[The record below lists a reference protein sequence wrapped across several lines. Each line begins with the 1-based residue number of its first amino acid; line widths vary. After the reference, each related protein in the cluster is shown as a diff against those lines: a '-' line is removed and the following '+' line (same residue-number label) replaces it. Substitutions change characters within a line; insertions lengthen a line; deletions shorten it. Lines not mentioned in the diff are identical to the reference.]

1 MLNKVND
8 STNNTLNIN
17 NNQVNQTTGTDSAAL
32 LGKSNPYNKIDK
44 NLLIDELDISDN
56 AIKLYQKDIDIKNF
70 AKLALSDPEDTTHN
84 QLVASQMENGVI
96 QFNDNDLV
104 ESLFNNSK
112 FLKDLAG

>member
-8 STNNTLNIN
+8 SLNNTSNVV
-17 NNQVNQTTGTDSAAL
+17 NNQVTQATGADSAAL
-32 LGKSNPYNKIDK
+32 LGKKNPYSKIDS

-70 AKLALSDPEDTTHN
+70 TKLALSDPGDISHN
-84 QLVASQMENGVI
+84 KLVASQIENGVI
-96 QFNDNDLV
+96 NLNDNEIIDG
-104 ESLFNNSK
+104 LFSNTK